1 MNVHP
6 CRGETI
12 ISELTLPGAG
22 NSFSRRWHAFRRT
35 QPEITQGCPG
45 SGRGSTMTFMP
56 HSLLAA
62 ARPARWWTTFA
73 RQTVM
78 VAGVLADAIVIIGIS
93 VLMGAGYHLAAYGD
107 TGPLAS
113 FFGIGAT
120 TAGLF
125 VLPGIFRGEYG
136 LAHYLAFRPHLRR
149 VFNYWNVTFVS
160 LLALAFL
167 TRLMEDYSRGSMV
180 LFYVAGLPALLLAR
194 YALVHTVVLG
204 SKVGLVTAQR
214 AFLIGTGEDISGF
227 VRRYQPWSFG
237 LHMVGVAP
245 LTRLDSF
252 ATREERRQ
260 ALEADL
266 RQAVESARTLRPDA
280 VYIVTPWSQTGTI
293 DSCVDEFLK
302 MPVEIHLGPERIL
315 DRFEHVRIAR
325 HGPMASLQLTRAPL
339 SWFERTQ
346 KRVFDVAVAAGALI
360 ALAPF
365 FAIVALAIR
374 LESGRPV
381 LFRQRRYGFNQ
392 QEFRIIKFRTM
403 TTLEDG
409 DVVRQATR
417 NDGRVTRVGG
427 FLRKWNIDELPQLI
441 NVLKGDMSLVGPRP
455 HALSHDR
462 EYERKIALYARRHNV
477 LPGITG
483 WAQVNGFRGETD
495 TDEKMRARVDHDL
508 FYIDNWS
515 PWFDLRILLK
525 TMVSRGV

>member
-1 MNVHP
+1 
-6 CRGETI
+6 
-12 ISELTLPGAG
+12 
-22 NSFSRRWHAFRRT
+22 
-35 QPEITQGCPG
+35 
-45 SGRGSTMTFMP
+45 MTFMP
-56 HSLLAA
+56 QSLLVAA
-62 ARPARWWTTFA
+62 HPTRWTTFA
-73 RQTVM
+73 RHTVSI
-78 VAGVLADAIVIIGIS
+78 AGVIADTVVIVAVS
-93 VLMGAGYHLAAYGD
+93 VLVGSAYHLMVYGNA
-107 TGPLAS
+107 GPLVS
-113 FFGIGAT
+113 FLGVGVT

-125 VLPGIFRGEYG
+125 VLPGILRGEYE
-136 LAHYLAFRPHLRR
+136 LSHYLAFRPHLRR
-149 VFNYWNVTFVS
+149 VFRYWNVTFVA

-180 LFYVAGLPALLLAR
+180 LFYVSGLPALLVIR
-194 YALVHTVVLG
+194 YALVHTVILG

-214 AFLIGTGEDISGF
+214 IFLIGSGEDISGF
-227 VRRYQPWSFG
+227 VRRYQPWNFG
-237 LHMVGVAP
+237 MHMVGVAP

-252 ATREERRQ
+252 ASREERHKTM
-260 ALEADL
+260 EADL
-266 RQAVESARTLRPDA
+266 RQAVESARNLRPDA
-280 VYIVTPWSQTGTI
+280 VFIVTPWSETGTI

-302 MPVEIHLGPERIL
+302 IPVEIHLGPERVL
-315 DRFEHVRIAR
+315 DRFEHMRIAR

-339 SWFERTQ
+339 TWFERMQ
-346 KRVFDVAVAAGALI
+346 KRVFDVVIAAGALV

-365 FAIVALAIR
+365 LAIVALAIW
-374 LESGRPV
+374 LETGRPV

-403 TTLEDG
+403 TALEDG

-417 NDGRVTRVGG
+417 NDRRVTRVGR

-455 HALSHDR
+455 HALSHNR

-483 WAQVNGFRGETD
+483 WAQVKGFRGETD
-495 TDEKMRARVDHDL
+495 TDEKMRARVAHDL

-525 TMVSRGV
+525 TVLSRGV